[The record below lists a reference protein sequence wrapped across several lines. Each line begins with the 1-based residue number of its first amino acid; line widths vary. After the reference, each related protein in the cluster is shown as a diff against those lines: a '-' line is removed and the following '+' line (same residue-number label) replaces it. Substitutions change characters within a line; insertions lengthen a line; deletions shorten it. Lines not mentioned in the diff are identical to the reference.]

1 MVAAEPA
8 RDAGYVMLFQPV
20 LRHWAVSEAERMRR
34 AMAEHGVKKAP
45 GCSWVEVKGD
55 DVKAFVSG
63 FSQDLDHTGFVR
75 DVIRLLD
82 CEMVRKL

>member
-1 MVAAEPA
+1 
-8 RDAGYVMLFQPV
+8 
-20 LRHWAVSEAERMRR
+20 
-34 AMAEHGVKKAP
+34 
-45 GCSWVEVKGD
+45 VKGD

-82 CEMVRKL
+82 CEMMRKL